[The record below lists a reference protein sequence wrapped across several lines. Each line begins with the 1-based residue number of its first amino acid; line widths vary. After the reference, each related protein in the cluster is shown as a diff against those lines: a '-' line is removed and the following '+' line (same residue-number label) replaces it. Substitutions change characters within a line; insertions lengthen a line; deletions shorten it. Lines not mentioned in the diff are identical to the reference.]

1 MPEESEIQQC
11 WRELNACSFQ
21 RWYHNYEK
29 ISIESTCLKI
39 PANVV
44 RYLLDEIIILPKECT
59 PENELN
65 VTHEGY
71 EDEDTENVEVCL
83 LSIVT

>member
-1 MPEESEIQQC
+1 MPEESEMQQC
-11 WRELNACSFQ
+11 WRELNACSFH
-21 RWYHNYEK
+21 RWYQNYEK
-29 ISIESTCLKI
+29 ISIESTCIQI
-39 PANVV
+39 PANVL

-71 EDEDTENVEVCL
+71 EDEDTEDVEVCL
-83 LSIVT
+83 LFA